1 MTQNNQ
7 NYFSPMYA
15 QMKHLNLNIGTP
27 KNCEKHQKPLS
38 YYNKY
43 KPEKNPVCIDCL
55 AEEAKDL
62 SQPNLYLP
70 YTNLEQDYYY
80 QKKLLLEII
89 EQSNNIKKYEKHVIS
104 FQQLLIRYFSQ
115 FIIKFTKEKIFCN
128 LNKTKKG
135 LDFLD
140 KINVFPL
147 NSSQDMMNVLSK
159 FESEKFI
166 LENKCA
172 DVLGQINKMQQNFLK
187 NHAKIESVFK
197 DLLSDCFEDKENL
210 KDSYQ
215 KAKTNQNDNFYGFKT
230 QSNKKNENLM
240 NCVNMKY
247 AYYSNSNISAPC
259 HSINIQN
266 NQDTISNIASPKSN
280 EINQYSPKENI
291 NININESPSIPSNIN
306 INMEKERIF
315 EESPKPK
322 IEQRENTNSNSESIQ
337 NMNPMF
343 DSSPKKNHPNSE
355 KEIPKKKEEDSLV
368 YHSHKEKINSLI
380 EKDKNK
386 KVNQSFYQPKRSNN
400 KKMPKLNNS
409 FQRFKPKFGT
419 KKKFEYRQYNQFVQK
434 ICKECGASF
443 PSLENSGKNELFC
456 KNCRPRL
463 DEDDGRSRR
472 NISQRD
478 SSYNRERNDYN
489 KYSYRPKN
497 NFISQKK
504 KFGASSSSSHYWNKG
519 KNNYTKKDSSFN
531 SHHFAPKTIHHSSSN
546 FISRQVNRINSP
558 KPFGR
563 PKKFGFN
570 NPISKYKSNKDKD
583 NDNFGIKKYNEK
595 NLKDDFEVDLNSVE
609 ESKNNDS
616 DEESE
621 ERKEKSFSKTTND
634 FFRNRSDEDRSN
646 ENENNFNEFDNDD
659 NNNDMDDDEKEDIKE
674 NEEKNMEEE
683 DNEDDE
689 LQIDF

>member
-1 MTQNNQ
+1 MQRMWCFFP
-7 NYFSPMYA
+7 FSW
-15 QMKHLNLNIGTP
+15 KFR
-27 KNCEKHQKPLS
+27 
-38 YYNKY
+38 
-43 KPEKNPVCIDCL
+43 
-55 AEEAKDL
+55 
-62 SQPNLYLP
+62 
-70 YTNLEQDYYY
+70 
-80 QKKLLLEII
+80 KKW
-89 EQSNNIKKYEKHVIS
+89 
-104 FQQLLIRYFSQ
+104 
-115 FIIKFTKEKIFCN
+115 T
-128 LNKTKKG
+128 
-135 LDFLD
+135 
-140 KINVFPL
+140 
-147 NSSQDMMNVLSK
+147 
-159 FESEKFI
+159 
-166 LENKCA
+166 
-172 DVLGQINKMQQNFLK
+172 
-187 NHAKIESVFK
+187 
-197 DLLSDCFEDKENL
+197 
-210 KDSYQ
+210 
-215 KAKTNQNDNFYGFKT
+215 
-230 QSNKKNENLM
+230 
-240 NCVNMKY
+240 
-247 AYYSNSNISAPC
+247 
-259 HSINIQN
+259 
-266 NQDTISNIASPKSN
+266 
-280 EINQYSPKENI
+280 
-291 NININESPSIPSNIN
+291 
-306 INMEKERIF
+306 
-315 EESPKPK
+315 
-322 IEQRENTNSNSESIQ
+322 
-337 NMNPMF
+337 
-343 DSSPKKNHPNSE
+343 
-355 KEIPKKKEEDSLV
+355 
-368 YHSHKEKINSLI
+368 
-380 EKDKNK
+380 
-386 KVNQSFYQPKRSNN
+386 
-400 KKMPKLNNS
+400 
-409 FQRFKPKFGT
+409 
-419 KKKFEYRQYNQFVQK
+419 
-434 ICKECGASF
+434 
-443 PSLENSGKNELFC
+443 FC

-546 FISRQVNRINSP
+546 FISRQVNRMNSP